1 MNRSMTNYMG
11 NFLPKRLVVQM
22 KKRTQIVIQLTGL
35 TFCLLLFAPYLSAQ
49 ETAVAETKDSFWLWN
64 FLGRLHPLAV
74 HFPVGLLLFAAC
86 MELFTLKRFDSP
98 LRPGIRVSLWV
109 GVISAIL
116 SAVFGW
122 LLANTGDYGSDTL
135 TLHQWTGIATAALGA
150 LTIWLL
156 PAGAGQRRAGGIKTY
171 RLVLFSAAAGIMIT
185 GHLGASITHGED
197 YLSSTL
203 PWNSGSDYGYAN
215 FDLTPLKNDTTPLS
229 PEQAHDLNIQVKG
242 IFAHNCNKC
251 HGAEKVK
258 GDLRLDIKDMVFRGG
273 ESGPLFT
280 VGNPSESEII
290 RRITLPANHEDVMPS
305 KGKKLSSK
313 EVDIISVWI
322 AKGAPWPDDSSEH
335 KTFRI
340 AELKPRNPDLP
351 AGTQDISNP
360 VDRWVNDYFAKHN
373 IPWQEVV
380 DDRIYLRRIYLD
392 IIGLL
397 PSPEALREFTEDNR
411 PDKRAQMVRTL
422 LSRSDDY
429 AIHWLTFWNDAL
441 RNDYSG
447 TGYIDGGRS
456 NITGWLYSSLKN
468 NKPYNTFVEELINP
482 DNSSAGFINGIKW
495 RGVVNASQR
504 PEMQAAQNVSQ
515 VFLGLNLKCASCHNS
530 FINQWTLE
538 DAYAFAN
545 VFSDSSLEINRCD
558 VPTGKYTDAKLLWS
572 ELGEIDQNA
581 DRIEKQRQL
590 AALIT
595 QPSNG
600 RIYRTIVNRVWAK
613 LMGRGLVEPVDV
625 MDNEPWSQDLLDWL
639 AYDFAREDKFDT
651 RELIYLIT
659 TSKTYQLPS
668 VGLDDVSDLTA
679 ADYTFT
685 GMVRRRLTA
694 EQFAD
699 AVGTVAAPVFADSR
713 LRFTPF
719 TVGNES
725 ASPMIKRAALVEN
738 NGFLTALGRPNRE
751 TVSTGRESQ
760 ANLLQALELTN
771 GDRFAQALKKGA
783 ERWKEQYPDS
793 NEMIREIY
801 LKALGRTPLPAEL
814 DAARAVLGET
824 PGIEAVEDLLW
835 AVLLLPEFQLIF

>member
-1 MNRSMTNYMG
+1 MR
-11 NFLPKRLVVQM
+11 KRM
-22 KKRTQIVIQLTGL
+22 QIATRPAGL
-35 TFCLLLFAPYLSAQ
+35 IFCLLFLAARLSAQ
-49 ETAVAETKDSFWLWN
+49 DTAMAEASESFWLWN

-86 MELFTLKRFDSP
+86 LELFTLKHFNSP
-98 LRPGIRVSLWV
+98 LRPAIRVSLWV
-109 GVISAIL
+109 GVVSAIL
-116 SAVFGW
+116 SAIFGW
-122 LLANTGDYGSDTL
+122 LLAATGDYGSETL
-135 TLHQWTGIATAALGA
+135 ELHQWIGIATAALGA
-150 LTIWLL
+150 LALWLL
-156 PAGAGQRRAGGIKTY
+156 PSGNAQAGSGIRTY
-171 RLVLFSAAAGIMIT
+171 RFVLLSAAAGIMVT

-203 PWNSGSDYGYAN
+203 PWNASPDYGSAN
-215 FDLTPLKNDTTPLS
+215 FDLASLKKDTTPLS

-273 ESGPLFT
+273 ESGPLF
-280 VGNPSESEII
+280 VAGNPSESEIV

-313 EVDIISVWI
+313 EVEIISVWI
-322 AKGAPWPDDSSEH
+322 EKGAPWPDDTAAH

-340 AELKPRNPDLP
+340 AELAPRNPELP
-351 AGTQDISNP
+351 AAPQGIDNP
-360 VDRWVNDYFAKHN
+360 VDRWVNDYFVQHN
-373 IPWQEVV
+373 IPWKEVV
-380 DDRIYLRRIYLD
+380 DDRTYLRRVYLD

-397 PSPEALREFTEDNR
+397 PSPEDVQRFAEDSR
-411 PDKRAQMVRTL
+411 PDKRTEMARTL

-456 NITGWLYSSLKN
+456 NITGWLYSALKN
-468 NKPYNTFVEELINP
+468 NKPYNEFVRELISP

-545 VFSDSSLEINRCD
+545 VFADTSLEINRCD

-572 ELGEIDQNA
+572 ALGEIDQDA

-595 QPSNG
+595 QPANG

-639 AYDFAREDKFDT
+639 AYDFSREGNFDVK
-651 RELIYLIT
+651 ELIFRIT
-659 TSKTYQLPS
+659 TSKAYQLPS
-668 VGLDDVSDLTA
+668 VGLDDVSDLA
-679 ADYTFT
+679 ASDYVFT

-699 AVGTVAAPVFADSR
+699 AVGTVAAPVFADSK
-713 LRFTPF
+713 LQFTPF
-719 TVGNES
+719 TVANETP
-725 ASPMIKRAALVEN
+725 APVIKRAALVTN
-738 NGFLTALGRPNRE
+738 NTFLTALGRPNRE

-771 GDRFAQALKKGA
+771 GDRFAEALKKGA
-783 ERWKEQYPDS
+783 VRWREQYPDS

-801 LKALGRTPLPAEL
+801 LKALGRNPLPAEL
-814 DAARAVLGET
+814 DAARGALGES
-824 PGIEAVEDLLW
+824 PGPEAVEDLLW

>member
-1 MNRSMTNYMG
+1 M
-11 NFLPKRLVVQM
+11 KRGLKPCGQPLLRQTLSRM
-22 KKRTQIVIQLTGL
+22 KKRTRIISWSAGL
-35 TFCLLLFAPYLSAQ
+35 AFCLFCLIPFLSAQ
-49 ETAVAETKDSFWLWN
+49 DAGTVEVRETFWLWN

-86 MELFTLKRFDSP
+86 MELFTLKRFNSP
-98 LRPGIRVSLWV
+98 LRPGIRVSLWA
-109 GVISAIL
+109 GVVFAIL

-122 LLANTGDYGSDTL
+122 LLAASGDYGSDTL
-135 TLHQWTGIATAALGA
+135 TIHQWTGIATAALGA
-150 LTIWLL
+150 LAIWLL
-156 PAGAGQRRAGGIKTY
+156 PAPGTQGRGRSIKTY
-171 RLVLFSAAAGIMIT
+171 RFVLFSAAAGIMVT
-185 GHLGASITHGED
+185 GHFGASITHGED

-203 PWNSGSDYGYAN
+203 PWNASPDYGIAN
-215 FDLTPLKNDTTPLS
+215 FDLASLKSDTTALS

-273 ESGPLFT
+273 ESGPLFIA
-280 VGNPSESEII
+280 GNPSESEIV

-322 AKGAPWPDDSSEH
+322 EKGAPWADDSTQHPS
-335 KTFRI
+335 FRI
-340 AELKPRNPDLP
+340 AELTPRNPQLP
-351 AGTQDISNP
+351 PAVQGFENP
-360 VDRWVNDYFAKHN
+360 VDRWVNDYFVQHS
-373 IPWQEVV
+373 IPWKEAV
-380 DDRIYLRRIYLD
+380 DDRTYLRRVYLD

-397 PSPEALREFTEDNR
+397 PSPQALREFTEDTR
-411 PDKRAQMVRTL
+411 PDKREQMVRTL
-422 LSRSDDY
+422 LSRGDDY

-441 RNDYSG
+441 RNDYTG

-456 NITGWLYSSLKN
+456 NITGWLYSALKN
-468 NKPYNTFVEELINP
+468 NKPYNEFVSELISP
-482 DNSSAGFINGIKW
+482 DNGSAGFINGIKW

-572 ELGEIDQNA
+572 ELGDIDQNA
-581 DRIEKQRQL
+581 SRIEKQREL

-595 QPSNG
+595 QPANG

-639 AYDFAREDKFDT
+639 AYDFSREDNFDV
-651 RELIYLIT
+651 RELIYRIT
-659 TSKTYQLPS
+659 KSKAYQ
-668 VGLDDVSDLTA
+668 
-679 ADYTFT
+679 
-685 GMVRRRLTA
+685 
-694 EQFAD
+694 
-699 AVGTVAAPVFADSR
+699 
-713 LRFTPF
+713 
-719 TVGNES
+719 
-725 ASPMIKRAALVEN
+725 
-738 NGFLTALGRPNRE
+738 
-751 TVSTGRESQ
+751 
-760 ANLLQALELTN
+760 
-771 GDRFAQALKKGA
+771 
-783 ERWKEQYPDS
+783 
-793 NEMIREIY
+793 
-801 LKALGRTPLPAEL
+801 
-814 DAARAVLGET
+814 
-824 PGIEAVEDLLW
+824 
-835 AVLLLPEFQLIF
+835 